1 MPEVIVTTTIIG
13 ISTVTTALND
23 SIITSL
29 FKDHLL
35 VPASSYPEWR
45 ASDPD
50 YWIPGI
56 LLLCF
61 SVFVYLRVQYR
72 KKFNELLRLFF
83 SNRPINQITRDE
95 YSINS
100 RVSLGLMLIFIF
112 CTSFLIYHLNQ
123 QHKWVELSY
132 GYEFLCFIKIATIV
146 SLLFFAK
153 VIVIRLLGEIF
164 DKPELATEQVFH
176 VFLFNQVLGLFLFP
190 LATVVLFIPDYFK
203 NFFIV
208 ITLVLTALI
217 FAYRL
222 LRGFGGYFTGS
233 RLPVFYLFIYL
244 CALEIIPLVVII
256 KMFVM

>member
-1 MPEVIVTTTIIG
+1 MPEAIVATTIIST
-13 ISTVTTALND
+13 STVTTALKD
-23 SIITSL
+23 SITTSL
-29 FKDHLL
+29 FEGHLL
-35 VPASSYPEWR
+35 APASSHPEWR
-45 ASDPD
+45 ISNAN

-56 LLLCF
+56 LLFCF

-83 SNRPINQITRDE
+83 SNRAINQITRDE

-112 CTSFLIYHLNQ
+112 CTSLLLYQLNQ
-123 QHKWVELSY
+123 HHKWLNLSY
-132 GYEFLCFIKIATIV
+132 GYEFLCFIKIVTFV
-146 SLLFFAK
+146 SMLFFAK
-153 VIVIRLLGEIF
+153 IIVLRLLGEIF
-164 DKPELATEQVFH
+164 DKSELAIEQVFH
-176 VFLFNQVLGLFLFP
+176 IFLFNQVLGLFLFP
-190 LATVVLFIPDYFK
+190 LSAIVLFIPDHFK
-203 NFFIV
+203 NFFI
-208 ITLVLTALI
+208 ITTLVLTVLI

-222 LRGFGGYFTGS
+222 LRGLGGYFTGS